1 MSSLELRK
9 NVAKIKV
16 LDELNVVV
24 IGLDRNHYETL
35 YNEFGLMAKGY
46 FFNPNYK
53 RGKWDGKKRFFSR
66 NGKTSIHLLPDIIPM
81 LKAMDYKIELIDQR
95 KMGDY
100 SVPLIDENLF
110 EGFTWP
116 DGNSVELGE
125 HQVNGVNSLFEN
137 GAGILLAAT
146 GAGKS
151 LCTAAILKQYNDHL
165 DARCLV
171 IVPTKDLINQT
182 SSDIAYF
189 DIEVGRFFGDVKEP
203 NKKNVVSTWQSLQNT
218 PKLMTMFDVVVIDE
232 CHGAKSSVL
241 KNMLLEYGSNA
252 KAIYGV
258 TGTLPKDKDE
268 AMEVRYVL
276 GDVVYTVPAK
286 ELIDKGWLANLK
298 LKTWTLVEDLTPEWN
313 FFKEKSPELAAQTNY
328 KSFKKNFF
336 PEYAA
341 EKAYLH
347 KNKKRVQ
354 FIADLISTTV
364 AETGNAFVLVNS
376 VPFGKKLSKE
386 IEGSIFVHGA
396 DDSEVRKQIY
406 ATFDENDDVVVIAT
420 AQLASTGL
428 NIKRIFNL
436 FLIDPGKSF
445 IQIIQSIGRG
455 LRRAKDKDSVTVYDI
470 SSDLKYGDRHSK
482 ERKKYYKEQSY
493 AYTDNKVEYQKVI
506 DNENDI
512 VVY

>member
-9 NVAKIKV
+9 NVAKIKI

-66 NGKTSIHLLPDIIPM
+66 NGKTSIHLLADIVPM

-95 KMGDY
+95 KIGEY
-100 SVPLIDENLF
+100 SVPLIDDQYF
-110 EGFTWP
+110 ADFTDD
-116 DGNSVELGE
+116 DGDPIILGE
-125 HQVNGVNSLFEN
+125 HQVNGINTLFEN
-137 GAGILLAAT
+137 SGGVLLAAT

-151 LCTAAILKQYNDHL
+151 IICAAIVNQYNYHL

-182 SSDIAYF
+182 SADIAMF
-189 DIEVGRFFGDVKEP
+189 DIEVGKFYGDAKEP

-218 PKLMTMFDVVVIDE
+218 PKLMTMFDVIIIDE

-241 KNMLLEYGSNA
+241 KNMLLEYGSEA
-252 KAIYGV
+252 KAIFGV
-258 TGTLPKDKDE
+258 TGTLPKEKDE

-276 GDVVYTVPAK
+276 GDVVYTVPAR
-286 ELIDKGWLANLK
+286 ELIDKGWLAKLK

-313 FFKEKSPELAAQTNY
+313 FFKEKSPELAEQTNY
-328 KSFKKNFF
+328 KSFKRDFF
-336 PEYAA
+336 PEYAG
-341 EKAYLH
+341 EKSYLH
-347 KNKKRVQ
+347 KNKARVQ
-354 FIADLISTTV
+354 FIADLIATSVT
-364 AETGNAFVLVNS
+364 ESGNAFVLVNS
-376 VPFGKKLSKE
+376 VPFGKKLANE
-386 IEGSIFVHGA
+386 IEGAIFVHGA

-455 LRRAKDKDSVTVYDI
+455 LRKAKDKDSVTVYDI

-482 ERKKYYKEQSY
+482 ERKKYYKEQAY
-493 AYTDNKVEYQKVI
+493 AYTDNKIEYQKII